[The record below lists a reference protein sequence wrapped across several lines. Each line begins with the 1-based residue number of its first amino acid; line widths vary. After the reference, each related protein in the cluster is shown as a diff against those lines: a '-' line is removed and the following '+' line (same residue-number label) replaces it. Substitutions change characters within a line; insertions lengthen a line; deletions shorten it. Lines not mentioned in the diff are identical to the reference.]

1 MGGEVSQR
9 MANGPVPARAPRRD
23 RHGRGLRGR
32 LAPGHLPISRTRS
45 ERFDD
50 LVLDAVDRLETRW
63 GTQLDGVE
71 FAVEEVPPPD
81 AAAWSADPVPLA
93 RLFPAV
99 GELPARIVLYRRP
112 LEARATGREELRSIV
127 HDVVVEEIA
136 ELLGLEPEMVDP
148 RYGNSAE

>member
-1 MGGEVSQR
+1 MSQR
-9 MANGPVPARAPRRD
+9 MAAGSVPARSPRRD

-32 LAPGHLPISRTRS
+32 LAPDHLPISRSRS

-50 LVLDAVDRLETRW
+50 LVLDAVDRLESRW
-63 GTQLDGVE
+63 GPQLDGVE

-81 AAAWSADPVPLA
+81 AGVWSADPVPLA
-93 RLFPAV
+93 RLFPPV

-136 ELLGLEPEMVDP
+136 ELLGVEPEMVDP
-148 RYGNSAE
+148 KYGAD

>member
-9 MANGPVPARAPRRD
+9 MANSPLPVRAPRRD

-32 LAPGHLPISRTRS
+32 LAPSHLPISRSRS

-50 LVLDAVDRLETRW
+50 LVLDAVDRLESRW

-81 AAAWSADPVPLA
+81 AAVWSADLVPLA
-93 RLFPAV
+93 RLFPV
-99 GELPARIVLYRRP
+99 IGELPARIVLYRRP